1 MTGGASVRQRIED
14 PNVDMPARF
23 DDYRSAGRGFDVGVE
38 DRSETARAEEYGSLG
53 AELRSLHNRSIA
65 ILGGALAVSSV
76 AVWRWLEFVQA
87 SKDTHAQ
94 VVALFVAFLVASAM
108 AVTYKLYEDSF
119 RIAAYVEVFHEDRV
133 SGWHSRDRRIRDF
146 IRGRGG
152 VQRRSLANLLE
163 PRLLAYLYLP
173 MVVTASLLILASP
186 LTAVRSWNLAP
197 AALALGLGTYLFLE
211 LGFFLDR
218 RHDWWRWWWNEYMR
232 LEGTEPDLKTRAPR
246 VPQRHDP
253 AMTMI
258 GLLLVE
264 LMILFLLGLLLQA
277 PSALPLAK

>member
-186 LTAVRSWNLAP
+186 LTAVRTWNLAP

>member
-1 MTGGASVRQRIED
+1 MRQRIED

-186 LTAVRSWNLAP
+186 LTAVRTWNLAP

>member
-1 MTGGASVRQRIED
+1 MRQRIED
-14 PNVDMPARF
+14 PNVDMPAGSGHN
-23 DDYRSAGRGFDVGVE
+23 RSARRGFEVGVE
-38 DRSETARAEEYGSLG
+38 DRSETAPAEEYRSLG
-53 AELRSLHNRSIA
+53 AELRSLHSRSIA

-87 SKDTHAQ
+87 SKDTHAHM
-94 VVALFVAFLVASAM
+94 VALFVAFLVASAM
-108 AVTYKLYEDSF
+108 AVTYKLYEDGFS
-119 RIAAYVEVFHEDRV
+119 IAAYVEVFHEDRV
-133 SGWHSRDRRIRDF
+133 PGWQSRDRRIRDF

-152 VQRRSLANLLE
+152 VQRHSLANLLE

-173 MVVTASLLILASP
+173 LVVTAGLLILASP
-186 LTAVRSWNLAP
+186 LTAVRTWSLAP

-218 RHDWWRWWWNEYMR
+218 RHDWWRWWWKEYRR

-246 VPQRHDP
+246 VPQKHDP
-253 AMTMI
+253 AMAMI
-258 GLLLVE
+258 ALLLLE

-277 PSALPLAK
+277 PIALPLAK